1 VRPRFL
7 LDTHVVVRWITA
19 PKKLSGDQIRIL
31 REAIRKSEPVALSSV
46 SLLEIAVLFGRG
58 ARRGES
64 AADRILAE
72 LGRSPSFQIEPFNID
87 LAEEVAAL
95 GDALRDP
102 SDRAIVCT
110 ARLRGL
116 RLLTSDQR
124 IINSGLVPVV
134 A

>member
-1 VRPRFL
+1 MRPRFL

>member
-1 VRPRFL
+1 
-7 LDTHVVVRWITA
+7 VVVRWITA

>member
-1 VRPRFL
+1 MRPRFL

-46 SLLEIAVLFGRG
+46 SLLEIAVLFGRD
-58 ARRGES
+58 ARRGEP

-72 LGRSPSFQIEPFNID
+72 LGKSPSFQIEPFNID